1 MKKFNKPV
9 GILELLSGQVV
20 PPGGHFV
27 DSPRLLEP
35 QAALWGQA
43 RTTPGI
49 LSLGPVGWLSMDCLL
64 GKNVIYEGFLG

>member
-49 LSLGPVGWLSMDCLL
+49 LSLGPVG
-64 GKNVIYEGFLG
+64 